1 MKSLLKE
8 MESKF
13 KELEEQDQDKDGDK
27 DFADVMIA
35 RMVAS
40 GVSKEDAIKKVKE
53 KQYNE
58 QSGEGSISVTDPDKA
73 KELADKGMD
82 VKLVDEGLRGALDE
96 PYYIE
101 VSLRDARKALNLFAD
116 KRNGYPEVTIY
127 GSNVYA
133 SFVQSEIEDLM
144 GDFGAYDIEVLDSTT
159 DWQGDFM
166 NPESETDMT
175 EQQNSNEEEV
185 PLSVEG
191 ESTDQA
197 TAMKKANFELRQ
209 VKMEYGNIKIIDRKM
224 YQQGR
229 NYIYRIT
236 YEIETMDEMST
247 SSGAGAYNTPKAFS
261 TPEQARKKKKM
272 KYAGV
277 AESMDKKYEQL
288 IESYKKFALGDSKS
302 TPDKKVKETIKEV
315 SKKLQE
321 IEQLVRYSSRLK
333 TESGLS
339 REGYGPSVDK
349 ALTKISE
356 RLVKISER
364 VRALGE

>member
-40 GVSKEDAIKKVKE
+40 GMSKEDAIKKVKE

-101 VSLRDARKALNLFAD
+101 VSIRDARKALNLFAD
-116 KRNGYPEVTIY
+116 KKNGYPEVTIY

-133 SFVQSEIEDLM
+133 SFVESEIYDLM
-144 GDFGAYDIEVLDSTT
+144 EDFSAYDIEVL
-159 DWQGDFM
+159 
-166 NPESETDMT
+166 ES
-175 EQQNSNEEEV
+175 
-185 PLSVEG
+185 
-191 ESTDQA
+191 STD
-197 TAMKKANFELRQ
+197 ED
-209 VKMEYGNIKIIDRKM
+209 ID
-224 YQQGR
+224 
-229 NYIYRIT
+229 
-236 YEIETMDEMST
+236 EAST
-247 SSGAGAYNTPKAFS
+247 SAGAGAYNTPKAFS

-272 KYAGV
+272 KYSGV
-277 AESMDKKYEQL
+277 AESMDKKYEKL
-288 IESYKKFALGDSKS
+288 IESYKKFALGNSKT

-333 TESGLS
+333 TEAGLS
-339 REGYGPSVDK
+339 RDGYGPAVNN

-364 VRALGE
+364 VRSLGE

>member
-133 SFVQSEIEDLM
+133 SFVESEIYDLM
-144 GDFGAYDIEVLDSTT
+144 ESFGAYDIEVLESST
-159 DWQGDFM
+159 
-166 NPESETDMT
+166 
-175 EQQNSNEEEV
+175 
-185 PLSVEG
+185 
-191 ESTDQA
+191 
-197 TAMKKANFELRQ
+197 
-209 VKMEYGNIKIIDRKM
+209 EYDID
-224 YQQGR
+224 
-229 NYIYRIT
+229 
-236 YEIETMDEMST
+236 EAST

-288 IESYKKFALGDSKS
+288 IESYKKFTLGNSKS

>member
-1 MKSLLKE
+1 MNSFLKE
-8 MESKF
+8 IESKF
-13 KELEEQDQDKDGDK
+13 KDLEEQDQDKDGDK

-40 GVSKEDAIKKVKE
+40 GMSKEDAIKKVKE

-101 VSLRDARKALNLFAD
+101 VSIRDARKALNLFSD

-133 SFVQSEIEDLM
+133 SFVQTEIEDLI
-144 GDFGAYDIEVLDSTT
+144 GDFNAYDIEIL
-159 DWQGDFM
+159 
-166 NPESETDMT
+166 ES
-175 EQQNSNEEEV
+175 SEEE
-185 PLSVEG
+185 
-191 ESTDQA
+191 D
-197 TAMKKANFELRQ
+197 
-209 VKMEYGNIKIIDRKM
+209 ID
-224 YQQGR
+224 
-229 NYIYRIT
+229 
-236 YEIETMDEMST
+236 EAST

-277 AESMDKKYEQL
+277 TESMDKKYEKL
-288 IESYKKFALGDSKS
+288 IESYKKFALGDSKT
-302 TPDKKVKETIKEV
+302 TPDKKVKETIKDV

-321 IEQLVRYSSRLK
+321 IEQLVRFSSRLK

-339 REGYGPSVDK
+339 RDGYGPAVNN

>member
-40 GVSKEDAIKKVKE
+40 GMSKKDAIKKVKE

-159 DWQGDFM
+159 DWQGDFI
-166 NPESETDMT
+166 NPEPDED
-175 EQQNSNEEEV
+175 
-185 PLSVEG
+185 
-191 ESTDQA
+191 
-197 TAMKKANFELRQ
+197 
-209 VKMEYGNIKIIDRKM
+209 ID
-224 YQQGR
+224 
-229 NYIYRIT
+229 
-236 YEIETMDEMST
+236 EAST
-247 SSGAGAYNTPKAFS
+247 STAVAPTKTPYLFS

>member
-8 MESKF
+8 IESKF
-13 KELEEQDQDKDGDK
+13 KEIEEQDQDKDGDK

-35 RMVAS
+35 RMVKS
-40 GVSKEDAIKKVKE
+40 GMSRKDAIKKVKDKE
-53 KQYNE
+53 YNE
-58 QSGEGSISVTDPDKA
+58 AITISAKDLKNPEIEKIANDPDQN
-73 KELADKGMD
+73 
-82 VKLVDEGLRGALDE
+82 VKVVDEGLRGALDE

-101 VSLRDARKALNLFAD
+101 VSVRDARKALDLFAD
-116 KRNGYPEVTIY
+116 KKNGYPEVTIY

-133 SFVQSEIEDLM
+133 SFVESEIYDLM
-144 GDFGAYDIEVLDSTT
+144 EDFGAYDIEVLESST
-159 DWQGDFM
+159 
-166 NPESETDMT
+166 
-175 EQQNSNEEEV
+175 
-185 PLSVEG
+185 
-191 ESTDQA
+191 
-197 TAMKKANFELRQ
+197 
-209 VKMEYGNIKIIDRKM
+209 EYDID
-224 YQQGR
+224 
-229 NYIYRIT
+229 
-236 YEIETMDEMST
+236 EAST
-247 SSGAGAYNTPKAFS
+247 SAAAGPYNTPKAFS

-288 IESYKKFALGDSKS
+288 IESYKKYALGDAKM
-302 TPDKKVKETIKEV
+302 TPDKRVKETIKEV

>member
-8 MESKF
+8 MQQKF
-13 KELEEQDQDKDGDK
+13 KVVEQDQDKDGDK

-35 RMVAS
+35 RMVKS
-40 GVSKEDAIKKVKE
+40 GMSREDAIKKVKDKE
-53 KQYNE
+53 YNE
-58 QSGEGSISVTDPDKA
+58 AVTVSADADQQTIDKA
-73 KELADKGMD
+73 KDVADKSGED
-82 VKLVDEGLRGALDE
+82 LKFEGLRGALDE
-96 PYYIE
+96 TYYIE

-166 NPESETDMT
+166 NPESDED
-175 EQQNSNEEEV
+175 
-185 PLSVEG
+185 
-191 ESTDQA
+191 
-197 TAMKKANFELRQ
+197 
-209 VKMEYGNIKIIDRKM
+209 ID
-224 YQQGR
+224 
-229 NYIYRIT
+229 
-236 YEIETMDEMST
+236 EAST

>member
-13 KELEEQDQDKDGDK
+13 QEIEEQDQDKDGDK

-40 GVSKEDAIKKVKE
+40 GMSKEDAIKKVKD

-58 QSGEGSISVTDPDKA
+58 AIIAKDEEEAAKMAKDPKF
-73 KELADKGMD
+73 KD
-82 VKLVDEGLRGALDE
+82 VDIKLVDEGLRGALDE

-133 SFVQSEIEDLM
+133 SFNQDEIEDLM
-144 GDFGAYDIEVLDSTT
+144 GDFGAYDIEVLDSNT
-159 DWQGDFM
+159 DWEGDWR
-166 NPESETDMT
+166 NPEPDED
-175 EQQNSNEEEV
+175 
-185 PLSVEG
+185 
-191 ESTDQA
+191 
-197 TAMKKANFELRQ
+197 
-209 VKMEYGNIKIIDRKM
+209 ID
-224 YQQGR
+224 
-229 NYIYRIT
+229 
-236 YEIETMDEMST
+236 EAST
-247 SSGAGAYNTPKAFS
+247 SAGAGAYNTPKAFS

-288 IESYKKFALGDSKS
+288 IESYKKFALGDSKT

-356 RLVKISER
+356 RLIKISER

>member
-58 QSGEGSISVTDPDKA
+58 QSGEGSISVTDPNKA

-133 SFVQSEIEDLM
+133 SFVESEIYDLM
-144 GDFGAYDIEVLDSTT
+144 ESFGAYDIEVLESST
-159 DWQGDFM
+159 
-166 NPESETDMT
+166 
-175 EQQNSNEEEV
+175 
-185 PLSVEG
+185 
-191 ESTDQA
+191 
-197 TAMKKANFELRQ
+197 
-209 VKMEYGNIKIIDRKM
+209 EYDID
-224 YQQGR
+224 
-229 NYIYRIT
+229 
-236 YEIETMDEMST
+236 EAST

-288 IESYKKFALGDSKS
+288 IESYKKFALGNSKS

-356 RLVKISER
+356 RLIKISER

>member
-8 MESKF
+8 MQQKF
-13 KELEEQDQDKDGDK
+13 KVVEQDQDKDGDK

-35 RMVAS
+35 RMVKS
-40 GVSKEDAIKKVKE
+40 GMSREDAIKKVKDKE
-53 KQYNE
+53 YNE
-58 QSGEGSISVTDPDKA
+58 AVTVSADADQRTIDKA
-73 KELADKGMD
+73 KDVADKSGED
-82 VKLVDEGLRGALDE
+82 LKFEGLRGALDE

-144 GDFGAYDIEVLDSTT
+144 GDFAAHDIEVIDS
-159 DWQGDFM
+159 
-166 NPESETDMT
+166 ST
-175 EQQNSNEEEV
+175 E
-185 PLSVEG
+185 
-191 ESTDQA
+191 
-197 TAMKKANFELRQ
+197 
-209 VKMEYGNIKIIDRKM
+209 ID
-224 YQQGR
+224 
-229 NYIYRIT
+229 
-236 YEIETMDEMST
+236 EAST
-247 SSGAGAYNTPKAFS
+247 SAGAGAYNTPKAFS

>member
-40 GVSKEDAIKKVKE
+40 GMSKEDAIKKVKE

-144 GDFGAYDIEVLDSTT
+144 GDFAAHDIEVIDS
-159 DWQGDFM
+159 
-166 NPESETDMT
+166 ST
-175 EQQNSNEEEV
+175 E
-185 PLSVEG
+185 
-191 ESTDQA
+191 
-197 TAMKKANFELRQ
+197 
-209 VKMEYGNIKIIDRKM
+209 ID
-224 YQQGR
+224 
-229 NYIYRIT
+229 
-236 YEIETMDEMST
+236 EAST
-247 SSGAGAYNTPKAFS
+247 SAGAGAYNTPKAFS

-339 REGYGPSVDK
+339 REGYGLSVDK

>member
-40 GVSKEDAIKKVKE
+40 GMSKEDAIKKVKE

-101 VSLRDARKALNLFAD
+101 VSIRDARKALNLFAD
-116 KRNGYPEVTIY
+116 KKNGYPEVTIY

-133 SFVQSEIEDLM
+133 SFVESEIYDLM
-144 GDFGAYDIEVLDSTT
+144 EDFSAYDIEVL
-159 DWQGDFM
+159 
-166 NPESETDMT
+166 ES
-175 EQQNSNEEEV
+175 
-185 PLSVEG
+185 
-191 ESTDQA
+191 STD
-197 TAMKKANFELRQ
+197 ED
-209 VKMEYGNIKIIDRKM
+209 ID
-224 YQQGR
+224 
-229 NYIYRIT
+229 
-236 YEIETMDEMST
+236 EAST
-247 SSGAGAYNTPKAFS
+247 SAGAGAYNTPKAFS

-272 KYAGV
+272 KYSGV
-277 AESMDKKYEQL
+277 AESMDKKYEKL

-356 RLVKISER
+356 RLIKISER

>member
-1 MKSLLKE
+1 

-13 KELEEQDQDKDGDK
+13 QQLEEQDQDKDGDK
-27 DFADVMIA
+27 DFADIMIA

-40 GVSKEDAIKKVKE
+40 GMSKEDAIKKVKE

-58 QSGEGSISVTDPDKA
+58 QSGEGSISVTDADKA

-82 VKLVDEGLRGALDE
+82 VKLVDEGLRGTLDE

-101 VSLRDARKALNLFAD
+101 VSIRDARKALNLFAD
-116 KRNGYPEVTIY
+116 KSNGYPEVTIY

-133 SFVQSEIEDLM
+133 SFVESEIHDLM
-144 GDFGAYDIEVLDSTT
+144 EDFGAYDIEIL
-159 DWQGDFM
+159 
-166 NPESETDMT
+166 ES
-175 EQQNSNEEEV
+175 
-185 PLSVEG
+185 
-191 ESTDQA
+191 STD
-197 TAMKKANFELRQ
+197 ED
-209 VKMEYGNIKIIDRKM
+209 ID
-224 YQQGR
+224 
-229 NYIYRIT
+229 
-236 YEIETMDEMST
+236 EAST

-277 AESMDKKYEQL
+277 AESMDNKYEQL
-288 IESYKKFALGDSKS
+288 IESYKNFALGDSKS

>member
-58 QSGEGSISVTDPDKA
+58 QSGEGSISVTDPNKA

-133 SFVQSEIEDLM
+133 SFVESEIYDLM
-144 GDFGAYDIEVLDSTT
+144 ESFGAYDIEVLESST
-159 DWQGDFM
+159 
-166 NPESETDMT
+166 
-175 EQQNSNEEEV
+175 
-185 PLSVEG
+185 
-191 ESTDQA
+191 
-197 TAMKKANFELRQ
+197 
-209 VKMEYGNIKIIDRKM
+209 EYDID
-224 YQQGR
+224 
-229 NYIYRIT
+229 
-236 YEIETMDEMST
+236 EAST

-356 RLVKISER
+356 RLIKISER

>member
-40 GVSKEDAIKKVKE
+40 GMSKEDAIKKVKE

-101 VSLRDARKALNLFAD
+101 VSLRDARKALDLFAD

-133 SFVQSEIEDLM
+133 SFVESEIYDLM
-144 GDFGAYDIEVLDSTT
+144 EDFGAYDIEVLESST
-159 DWQGDFM
+159 
-166 NPESETDMT
+166 
-175 EQQNSNEEEV
+175 
-185 PLSVEG
+185 
-191 ESTDQA
+191 
-197 TAMKKANFELRQ
+197 
-209 VKMEYGNIKIIDRKM
+209 EYDID
-224 YQQGR
+224 
-229 NYIYRIT
+229 
-236 YEIETMDEMST
+236 EAST
-247 SSGAGAYNTPKAFS
+247 SAAAGPYNTPKAFS

-277 AESMDKKYEQL
+277 AEAMDKKYEQL

-356 RLVKISER
+356 RLIKISER

>member
-40 GVSKEDAIKKVKE
+40 GMSKEDAIKKVRE

-166 NPESETDMT
+166 NPESEED
-175 EQQNSNEEEV
+175 
-185 PLSVEG
+185 
-191 ESTDQA
+191 
-197 TAMKKANFELRQ
+197 
-209 VKMEYGNIKIIDRKM
+209 ID
-224 YQQGR
+224 
-229 NYIYRIT
+229 
-236 YEIETMDEMST
+236 EAST

>member
-1 MKSLLKE
+1 MNSFLKE
-8 MESKF
+8 IESKF
-13 KELEEQDQDKDGDK
+13 KDLEEQDQDKDGDK

-40 GVSKEDAIKKVKE
+40 GMSKEDAIKKVKE

-101 VSLRDARKALNLFAD
+101 VSIRDARKALNLFSD

-133 SFVQSEIEDLM
+133 SFVQTEIEDLI
-144 GDFGAYDIEVLDSTT
+144 GDFNAYDIEIL
-159 DWQGDFM
+159 
-166 NPESETDMT
+166 ES
-175 EQQNSNEEEV
+175 SAEE
-185 PLSVEG
+185 
-191 ESTDQA
+191 D
-197 TAMKKANFELRQ
+197 
-209 VKMEYGNIKIIDRKM
+209 ID
-224 YQQGR
+224 
-229 NYIYRIT
+229 
-236 YEIETMDEMST
+236 EAST

-277 AESMDKKYEQL
+277 TESMDKKYEKL
-288 IESYKKFALGDSKS
+288 IESYKKFALGDSKT
-302 TPDKKVKETIKEV
+302 TPDKKVKETIKDV

-321 IEQLVRYSSRLK
+321 IEQLVRFSSRLK

-339 REGYGPSVDK
+339 RDGYGPAVNN

>member
-1 MKSLLKE
+1 

-27 DFADVMIA
+27 DFADIMIA

-40 GVSKEDAIKKVKE
+40 GMSKEDAIKKVKE

-58 QSGEGSISVTDPDKA
+58 QSGEGSISVTDADKA

-82 VKLVDEGLRGALDE
+82 VKLVDEGLRGTLDE

-101 VSLRDARKALNLFAD
+101 VSIRDARKALNLFAD
-116 KRNGYPEVTIY
+116 KSNGYPEVTIY

-133 SFVQSEIEDLM
+133 SFVESEIHDLM
-144 GDFGAYDIEVLDSTT
+144 EDFGAYDIEIL
-159 DWQGDFM
+159 
-166 NPESETDMT
+166 ES
-175 EQQNSNEEEV
+175 
-185 PLSVEG
+185 
-191 ESTDQA
+191 STD
-197 TAMKKANFELRQ
+197 ED
-209 VKMEYGNIKIIDRKM
+209 ID
-224 YQQGR
+224 
-229 NYIYRIT
+229 
-236 YEIETMDEMST
+236 EAST

-277 AESMDKKYEQL
+277 AESMDNKYEQL
-288 IESYKKFALGDSKS
+288 IESYKNFALGDSKS

>member
-8 MESKF
+8 IESKF
-13 KELEEQDQDKDGDK
+13 KDLEEQDQDRDGDK
-27 DFADVMIA
+27 DFADIMIA
-35 RMVAS
+35 RMMKS
-40 GVSKEDAIKKVKE
+40 GMSREDAIKKVRD

-58 QSGEGSISVTDPDKA
+58 QSGEGSISVTDPNKA

-101 VSLRDARKALNLFAD
+101 VSIRDARKALNLFAD
-116 KRNGYPEVTIY
+116 KKNGYREVTIY

-144 GDFGAYDIEVLDSTT
+144 GDFSAYDIEVLDSTT

-166 NPESETDMT
+166 NPESDEDIDET
-175 EQQNSNEEEV
+175 
-185 PLSVEG
+185 
-191 ESTDQA
+191 
-197 TAMKKANFELRQ
+197 
-209 VKMEYGNIKIIDRKM
+209 
-224 YQQGR
+224 
-229 NYIYRIT
+229 
-236 YEIETMDEMST
+236 ST

-272 KYAGV
+272 KYTGV
-277 AESMDKKYEQL
+277 AESMDMKYEQL
-288 IESYKKFALGDSKS
+288 IESYKKYALGDAKM
-302 TPDKKVKETIKEV
+302 TPDKRVKETIKEV

-339 REGYGPSVDK
+339 RDGYGPAVNN

>member
-40 GVSKEDAIKKVKE
+40 GMSKEDAIKKVKE

-166 NPESETDMT
+166 NPESDED
-175 EQQNSNEEEV
+175 
-185 PLSVEG
+185 
-191 ESTDQA
+191 
-197 TAMKKANFELRQ
+197 
-209 VKMEYGNIKIIDRKM
+209 ID
-224 YQQGR
+224 
-229 NYIYRIT
+229 
-236 YEIETMDEMST
+236 EAST

-277 AESMDKKYEQL
+277 AETMDKKYEQL

-339 REGYGPSVDK
+339 RKGYGPSVDK

>member
-1 MKSLLKE
+1 MRSLLKE
-8 MESKF
+8 IESKF
-13 KELEEQDQDKDGDK
+13 DELEEQDQDRDGDK
-27 DFADVMIA
+27 DFADIQIA
-35 RMVAS
+35 RMMKS
-40 GVSKEDAIKKVKE
+40 GMSRKDAIKKVKE

-101 VSLRDARKALNLFAD
+101 VSIRDARKALNLFSD

-133 SFVQSEIEDLM
+133 SFVQSEIEDLI
-144 GDFGAYDIEVLDSTT
+144 GDFNAYDIEIL
-159 DWQGDFM
+159 
-166 NPESETDMT
+166 ES
-175 EQQNSNEEEV
+175 SEEE
-185 PLSVEG
+185 
-191 ESTDQA
+191 D
-197 TAMKKANFELRQ
+197 
-209 VKMEYGNIKIIDRKM
+209 ID
-224 YQQGR
+224 
-229 NYIYRIT
+229 
-236 YEIETMDEMST
+236 EAST

-277 AESMDKKYEQL
+277 TESMDKKYEKL
-288 IESYKKFALGDSKS
+288 IESYKKFALGDSKT
-302 TPDKKVKETIKEV
+302 TPDKKVKETIKDV

-321 IEQLVRYSSRLK
+321 IEQLVRFSSRLK

-339 REGYGPSVDK
+339 RDGYGPAVNN